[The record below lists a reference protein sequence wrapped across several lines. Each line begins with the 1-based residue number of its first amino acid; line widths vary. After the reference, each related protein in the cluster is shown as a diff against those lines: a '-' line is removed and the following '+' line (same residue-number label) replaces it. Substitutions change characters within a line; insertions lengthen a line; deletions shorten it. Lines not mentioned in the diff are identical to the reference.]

1 VRRVLL
7 VGALAAAA
15 AVAFAGPAGATNEC
29 RGLQVCIRVAG
40 PWVVVPTARTVPR
53 PLAEFDL
60 SCPEGAI
67 VAGLDAELSEQAV
80 DVNWLAMLG
89 APVNPGVSTDRAALF
104 YGRYVGASAAA
115 PTFRPHLGCVPTQGG
130 GVRVPTSAARIY
142 PPGHPT
148 TRRVKT
154 VRIQPGRTTTVA
166 QACRPGETLV
176 DTTHAVGFY
185 TAQPPAARLVG
196 AVSVSERI
204 RGNRVAVTARAGA
217 PIAGARAVVQ
227 VGALCAGA
235 TA

>member
-1 VRRVLL
+1 MRRVLL
-7 VGALAAAA
+7 VAALAAAA
-15 AVAFAGPAGATNEC
+15 VAVFAGPAGATNEC
-29 RGLQVCIRVAG
+29 RGLQVCIRVPG

-53 PLAEFDL
+53 PLAEFEL
-60 SCPEGAI
+60 SCPQGA
-67 VAGLDAELSEQAV
+67 VAAGLDAELSVQSL

-89 APVNPGVSTDRAALF
+89 APVNPGVSTNRSVLF

-130 GVRVPTSAARIY
+130 GVRVPTSAARVY

-154 VRIQPGRTTTVA
+154 VRIQPGRTTVA
-166 QACRPGETLV
+166 QACKPGETLV

-185 TAQPPAARLVG
+185 TASPPGAGLVG

-204 RGNRVAVTARAGA
+204 SGNRVALTARAGA
-217 PIAGARAVVQ
+217 AIAGVRTVVQ

>member
-1 VRRVLL
+1 MRRVLL
-7 VGALAAAA
+7 VAALAAAA
-15 AVAFAGPAGATNEC
+15 VAVFAGPAGATNEC
-29 RGLQVCIRVAG
+29 RGLQVCIRVPG

-53 PLAEFDL
+53 PLAEFEL
-60 SCPEGAI
+60 SCPQGA
-67 VAGLDAELSEQAV
+67 VAAGLDAELSVQSL

-89 APVNPGVSTDRAALF
+89 APVNPGVSTNRSVLF

-130 GVRVPTSAARIY
+130 GVRVPTSAARVY

-154 VRIQPGRTTTVA
+154 VRIQPGRTTVA
-166 QACRPGETLV
+166 QACKPGETLV

-185 TAQPPAARLVG
+185 TASPPGADLVG

-204 RGNRVAVTARAGA
+204 SGNRVALTARAGA
-217 PIAGARAVVQ
+217 AIAGVRTVVQ